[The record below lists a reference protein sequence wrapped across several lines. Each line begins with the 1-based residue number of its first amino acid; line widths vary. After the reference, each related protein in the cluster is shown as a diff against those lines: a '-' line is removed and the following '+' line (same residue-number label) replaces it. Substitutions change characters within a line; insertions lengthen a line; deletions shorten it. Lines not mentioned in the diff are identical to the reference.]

1 MSHELPAT
9 TADMAVL
16 PGILGCWT
24 LRRTAQVRLRSNPA
38 VGRDYSVAQPS
49 PLTATVIRE
58 KSELEPTADQCEN
71 ITFFSLTTTPFLQN
85 L

>member
-16 PGILGCWT
+16 PGVLGCWT
-24 LRRTAQVRLRSNPA
+24 LRRNVQVRFKSSPA
-38 VGRDYSVAQPS
+38 VPRDYPVAQPS
-49 PLTATVIRE
+49 PLTATAIRE
-58 KSELEPTADQCEN
+58 TSGLEPTADQCEN